1 MLSFNLV
8 VDSDTCITKSTNEMH
23 TKYKIYTALDV
34 FNGSYGVVV
43 VEMTK
48 HA

>member
-1 MLSFNLV
+1 MH
-8 VDSDTCITKSTNEMH
+8 NEV
-23 TKYKIYTALDV
+23 YERDAYQVYTALDV